1 MKRRKFL
8 HQSAKAS
15 AAVSLFGA
23 LACKGNEKKETS
35 DGSPDS
41 GAMAATAEADLF
53 FDLSLGQWSINRMI
67 RNDGVD
73 PYTFAEKA
81 KGWGFTGLEYVSAL
95 YYGVYGHHQADDMR
109 EKRNHHQ
116 LFRTE

>member
-53 FDLSLGQWSINRMI
+53 FDLSLGQQGASQAVMRLHVFTALTERFSKQINGR
-67 RNDGVD
+67 GEV
-73 PYTFAEKA
+73 T
-81 KGWGFTGLEYVSAL
+81 LS
-95 YYGVYGHHQADDMR
+95 
-109 EKRNHHQ
+109 
-116 LFRTE
+116 